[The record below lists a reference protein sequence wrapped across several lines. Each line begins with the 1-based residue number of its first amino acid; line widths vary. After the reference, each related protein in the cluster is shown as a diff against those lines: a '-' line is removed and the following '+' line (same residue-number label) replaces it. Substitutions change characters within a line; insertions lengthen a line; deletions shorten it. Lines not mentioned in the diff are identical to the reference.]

1 MISAQPK
8 IVETNNESSRIINQ
22 EILKFE
28 PTRIIHFV
36 KEIMDNKIV
45 TTKKFYPKSK
55 EWFKF
60 NMMKIIELN
69 KSFNIFKT
77 LEDYKLIGY
86 IIINKILVNESFP
99 LIYKYD
105 KYNSNLQN
113 KTKIN
118 TDVLYIFPDDVDKIK
133 KFESQKILNQ
143 IRILDRIFLTPD
155 FLLSRCVLFRGF
167 SSSNRNVTKKTS
179 TNIFQNLQG
188 SYEVNKNFFKE
199 NQSVLFKNYSS
210 FSFDPKISLNFI
222 GSNGGYLLI
231 LNIKREHNIPG
242 FFLSNIFFS
251 DTITNKDINNY
262 AKNRGEEMEV
272 LICRNLRIVIKRI
285 VKADS
290 QSQTSGRSINNIYN
304 DQKKNISKK
313 KISIIYAET
322 LPFVFPSEFLPQTNQ
337 RNKFSSFQYM
347 CV

>member
-8 IVETNNESSRIINQ
+8 IVEKNNESSRIINQ
-22 EILKFE
+22 DILKLE

-36 KEIMDNKIV
+36 KEIMDNKII

-60 NMMKIIELN
+60 NMKKIIELN

-77 LEDYKLIGY
+77 LEDYKLVGY

-105 KYNSNLQN
+105 KFNSNLQN

-133 KFESQKILNQ
+133 KFESRRILNE
-143 IRILDRIFLTPD
+143 IKILDRIFLTPE
-155 FLLSRCVLFRGF
+155 FLLSSCVLFRGF
-167 SSSNRNVTKKTS
+167 SLSNRNNTKKTL

-188 SYEVNKNFFKE
+188 SYEVNKNFFKD
-199 NQSVLFKNYSS
+199 NQPVLFKNYSS
-210 FSFDPKISLNFI
+210 FSFDPKIALNFI
-222 GSNGGYLLI
+222 SSNGGYLLI

-251 DTITNKDINNY
+251 DTITNQNIDDF

-272 LICRNLRIVIKRI
+272 LICRNLRIVVKRI
-285 VKADS
+285 VRADS
-290 QSQTSGRSINNIYN
+290 QSQKFGRSINNIYN
-304 DQKKNISKK
+304 DEKKNISKK

-322 LPFVFPSEFLPQTNQ
+322 LPFVFPPEFVPKTDQP
-337 RNKFSSFQYM
+337 NKFSSFQYM
-347 CV
+347 CM